1 MEKCQI
7 HYIYDNFNQGD
18 RKMHF
23 TLQFYV
29 TKDNLYTM
37 KSLDVKNKLNTLF
50 LILLAELLP
59 FDLLFEIFL
68 ERLML
73 LIIV

>member
-1 MEKCQI
+1 
-7 HYIYDNFNQGD
+7 
-18 RKMHF
+18 
-23 TLQFYV
+23 
-29 TKDNLYTM
+29 M